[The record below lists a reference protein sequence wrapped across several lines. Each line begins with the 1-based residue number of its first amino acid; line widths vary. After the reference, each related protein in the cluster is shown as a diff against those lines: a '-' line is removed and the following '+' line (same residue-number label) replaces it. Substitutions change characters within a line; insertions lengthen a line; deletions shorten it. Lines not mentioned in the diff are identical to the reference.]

1 MQLFILSWDF
11 FQLQTFYFIAFSS
24 IFSILCIGLDYP
36 RFCPSFVLGFYF
48 FFMLQVKKCEI
59 FVLSKNSNLSIKLF
73 TLPLNHVGMCSISWT
88 HSGRHSD
95 SWSEQRSCKK
105 RLSSYLSVLFKS
117 VFHEIDF
124 LTWFFFISNLI
135 FTACVACKNQ
145 VQNRQKIK
153 FKKSRPKINFLK

>member
-1 MQLFILSWDF
+1 MVLSYIHLAVLKYIQMEIGFALPLHKRRTNDRKHKYEVLSLIELSLHYMQLFILSWDF

-73 TLPLNHVGMCSISWT
+73 TLPLNHVGMCSIS
-88 HSGRHSD
+88 
-95 SWSEQRSCKK
+95 
-105 RLSSYLSVLFKS
+105 
-117 VFHEIDF
+117 
-124 LTWFFFISNLI
+124 
-135 FTACVACKNQ
+135 
-145 VQNRQKIK
+145 
-153 FKKSRPKINFLK
+153 